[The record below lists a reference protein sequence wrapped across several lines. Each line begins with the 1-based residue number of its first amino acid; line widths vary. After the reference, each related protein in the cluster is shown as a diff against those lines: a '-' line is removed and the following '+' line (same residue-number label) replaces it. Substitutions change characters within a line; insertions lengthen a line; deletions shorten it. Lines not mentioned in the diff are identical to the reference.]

1 MWKYYNDKH
10 GQNLIST
17 LDKADWNILKYF
29 DVHMDR
35 ILYIYRDKGDWNIL
49 SI

>member
-1 MWKYYNDKH
+1 MWKYYNDK
-10 GQNLIST
+10 QWTEFST

-35 ILYIYRDKGDWNIL
+35 I
-49 SI
+49 